1 MRRVMRGIRLLTV
14 GATVAASAG
23 LAAACGAGHGN
34 VYVGVGVVGPYGM
47 YPGYYP
53 PPTMIGRPPVYW
65 EEEEEEEEDVDD
77 DEEDGAD
84 TQDVFDA
91 RDGAS

>member
-1 MRRVMRGIRLLTV
+1 MRRVMRGIRLL
-14 GATVAASAG
+14 AMSAAVAASTS
-23 LAAACGAGHGN
+23 LVAACGAGHGN

-65 EEEEEEEEDVDD
+65 EEEEEDEEDVDD
-77 DEEDGAD
+77 DEDDGAD
-84 TQDVFDA
+84 TQDAFDA
-91 RDGAS
+91 QEGAS